1 MMSKN
6 SKNTLVL
13 NKQLPSGMIFYPL
26 VSVAE
31 IVGHYFGITTEEIIY
46 GINRQIVFSKARH
59 IVRWILMTHTVIRAK
74 EYDFFEDYHRF
85 EHSQIIRSTREVN
98 NYISVKSDYIY
109 NDVNSIMVLVEAR
122 RQVDKTFDLIFK
134 NNA

>member
-1 MMSKN
+1 MMSKD
-6 SKNTLVL
+6 SKNTLVI

-46 GINRQIVFSKARH
+46 GTNRQIVFSKARH

-74 EYDFFEDYHRF
+74 QYDFFEDYHRF
-85 EHSQIIRSTREVN
+85 EHSQMIRSTREVN

-109 NDVNSIMVLVEAR
+109 NDVNSIMAFIVER
-122 RQVDKTFDLIFK
+122 RKVDETFNAIFK
-134 NNA
+134 TNA